1 MPGRRSPASDDSDGD
16 IDGMAEKEQEHA
28 KLLRR
33 YRIMEGDRKA
43 YCLES
48 QDRIQRQ
55 RYTCI

>member
-1 MPGRRSPASDDSDGD
+1 MTVMGD

-48 QDRIQRQ
+48 QDTIQRQ
-55 RYTCI
+55 R